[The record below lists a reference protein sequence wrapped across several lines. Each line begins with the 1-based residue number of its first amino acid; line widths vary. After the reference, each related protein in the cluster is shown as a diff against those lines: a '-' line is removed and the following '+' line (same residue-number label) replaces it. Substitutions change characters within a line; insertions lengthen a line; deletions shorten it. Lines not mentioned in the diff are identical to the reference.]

1 MLMLVIIISGLRS
14 DSRMNQAVVTM
25 MITIIGTISH
35 KFTHDILH
43 PCWKCRQTADEI
55 GGQDGSLIFVGED
68 IAQPAHDTT
77 SVNRVGQLVMQP
89 VQRLDDPHRRT
100 VRPEQLARGGRSEG
114 YGLFA
119 ECDRAQAR
127 VCMHDDLTGHRI
139 TETEIIGRGHA
150 IHQHAGLVSP
160 RDSLDHAPVVRNR
173 HVAREPVETRPI
185 IKAPI
190 KATDVRGQGKAL

>member
-43 PCWKCRQTADEI
+43 PCRKCRQTAGEI
-55 GGQDGSLIFVGED
+55 GGKMRSLIFVGED

-77 SVNRVGQLVMQP
+77 SVNRDRPAASRSQCNAWTIRIAG
-89 VQRLDDPHRRT
+89 RSG
-100 VRPEQLARGGRSEG
+100 PEQLARGGRPEG
-114 YGLFA
+114 DGLFA

-127 VCMHDDLTGHRI
+127 VCMHDDPTGHRI
-139 TETEIIGRGHA
+139 TEAEIIGRGHA

-160 RDSLDHAPVVRNR
+160 RDSLDHAPIVRNR
-173 HVAREPVETRPI
+173 HVGR
-185 IKAPI
+185 
-190 KATDVRGQGKAL
+190 